1 MLVISEFKK
10 QDKDPTRRQAAQDR
24 FRLARRFL
32 NPLYPL
38 ILKGFSHSKC
48 TVQVAFGRAMS
59 HTLTNVIQGEYPDFE
74 IVPALAKI
82 SNGMLSPLAVNSCVR
97 TSNTIQLSW
106 DVTESNIKDYSQ
118 WDDQVIL
125 CAYDVI
131 GGQAAINEQQVLRKD
146 LQMTI
151 ELPSIL
157 HDKAVHLY
165 LFLHDRDENLYSRSQ
180 YLGLF

>member
-157 HDKAVHLY
+157 HDKAVY